1 MNYSEAIAYIQ
12 SFPDM
17 ERATYGARGPTMGLP
32 SMRTLLERM
41 GNPQLGR
48 HTVHVAG
55 SKGKGSTSTMIARIL
70 DEAGLSTA
78 LYTSPHLHDYN
89 ERIAFGSKP
98 VDPERF
104 AKGVAEIKNIIEAEK
119 AAGNSNIST
128 FGVLTAVFF
137 QLVHNA
143 TPPVDWQVV
152 EVGLGGRYDVTNVFA
167 TKDVAVITPI
177 SLEHVEILGATPTE
191 IAVNKAGIV
200 TPKCIA
206 VLAPQK
212 DQGARTAV
220 GRRCGEVQAQL
231 IDVAREYKI
240 RVEKQDLSGQT
251 FSLESKELGAM
262 ELFTPMLGSH
272 QVFNAAT
279 AAATA
284 LALKAS
290 GVAITQ
296 EHVRKGL
303 EKATIPGRFQVLT
316 GVKDGKKN
324 GDQII
329 VVDAAHNHES
339 AQALADA
346 IKSIFEVKKC
356 IFVLGLNTDKNIS
369 AIWKQLES
377 MSKHCIATK
386 SQNPRSMNPADI
398 AEVITTFGA
407 SDTDVRES
415 SSVAEAIEMARKLA
429 GPDDVIC
436 VTGSIYV
443 VGEAREHILKDKT
456 GNVASSR

>member
-48 HTVHVAG
+48 HTIHVAG

-89 ERIAFGSKP
+89 ERISFGSKL
-98 VDPERF
+98 VDADRF
-104 AKGVAEIKNIIEAEK
+104 ARGVSEIKPIIEAERL
-119 AAGNSNIST
+119 AGNTNIST
-128 FGVLTAVFF
+128 FGVLTALFF
-137 QLVHNA
+137 QLVQSS

-167 TKDVAVITPI
+167 TKDVAIITPI

-191 IAVNKAGIV
+191 IAVNKAGII

-231 IDVAREYKI
+231 VDVAREYKI
-240 RVEKQDLSGQT
+240 RAEKQDLSGQT
-251 FSLESKELGAM
+251 FQLESKELGAL
-262 ELFTPMLGSH
+262 ELFTPMLGNH
-272 QVFNAAT
+272 QVFNAST
-279 AAATA
+279 AAAAA

-290 GVAITQ
+290 GVAITH
-296 EHVRKGL
+296 EHIRKGL
-303 EKATIPGRFQVLT
+303 EKAIIPGRFQILT

-324 GDQII
+324 GEQIV

-346 IKSIFEVKKC
+346 IKTIFEVKKC

-377 MSKHCIATK
+377 MSKLCIATR
-386 SQNPRSMNPADI
+386 SQNPRSMNPDDI

-407 SDTDVRES
+407 SDSDVR
-415 SSVAEAIEMARKLA
+415 VAPNVPEAIEEARKLA
-429 GPDDVIC
+429 SEGDIIVI
-436 VTGSIYV
+436 TGSIYV
-443 VGEAREHILKDKT
+443 VGEAREHILKDKA

>member
-78 LYTSPHLHDYN
+78 LYNSPHLHDYN
-89 ERIAFGSKP
+89 ERISFGCKP
-98 VDPERF
+98 VDQERF
-104 AKGVAEIKNIIEAEK
+104 AKGVSEIKNIIELEK
-119 AAGNSNIST
+119 QSGNTNIST
-128 FGVLTAVFF
+128 FGVLTALFF
-137 QLVHNA
+137 QLVQSS

-167 TKDVAVITPI
+167 TKEVAVITPI

-191 IAVNKAGIV
+191 IAVNKSGII

-231 IDVAREYKI
+231 IDVSREYKI
-240 RVEKQDLSGQT
+240 RVEKQDLHGQT
-251 FSLESKELGAM
+251 FSLESRELGAL
-262 ELFTPMLGSH
+262 ELFTPMLGTH

-290 GVAITQ
+290 GVAIT
-296 EHVRKGL
+296 EDHIKKGL
-303 EKATIPGRFQVLT
+303 EKAVIPGRFQILS
-316 GVKDGKKN
+316 GVKDGVKT
-324 GDQII
+324 GEPII

-339 AQALADA
+339 AQALAEA
-346 IKSIFEVKKC
+346 LKAIFEVKSC
-356 IFVLGLNTDKNIS
+356 IFVLGLNTDKNIA
-369 AIWKQLES
+369 AIWNQLES
-377 MSKHCIATK
+377 MSKSLIATK
-386 SQNPRSMNPADI
+386 SQNPRSMNPNDI
-398 AEVITTFGA
+398 AEVVTTFGA
-407 SDTDVRES
+407 TETDVRVS
-415 SSVAEAIEMARKLA
+415 NSVAEAIEEARKLA
-429 GPDDVIC
+429 KDGEIIC
-436 VTGSIYV
+436 ITGSIYV
-443 VGEAREHILKDKT
+443 VGEAREHILKDRT
-456 GNVASSR
+456 GNVATSR